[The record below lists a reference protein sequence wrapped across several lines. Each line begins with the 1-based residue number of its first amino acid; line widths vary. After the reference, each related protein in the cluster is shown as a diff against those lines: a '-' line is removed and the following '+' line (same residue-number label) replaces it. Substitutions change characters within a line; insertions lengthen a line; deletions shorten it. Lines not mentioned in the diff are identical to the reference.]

1 MVKRLE
7 EAILKAESLSERDQE
22 TLAGIIEAEL
32 SDDSRWRARFDE
44 TPAVLAKIVE
54 RAKSHY
60 RQGSCREL

>member
-7 EAILKAESLSERDQE
+7 EVILKAENLSELDQE

-32 SDDSRWRARFDE
+32 SDDSQWRARFEE

-60 RQGSCREL
+60 SQGSCGEL